1 MPIFLYTLFHPS
13 ASEEGNQDGG
23 ATQPSS
29 GIMPSSPSTYMT
41 SGLHPWAQKN
51 VESLGLSVALS
62 YFHDLPTR
70 QPSFSSCSAPSFARS
85 NDIACTTNHKKL
97 DDNLILCPR
106 LYCTSFPL
114 HGSVPISWLRLG
126 TKFPNGNAAKSLNL
140 NPEHEINTGVTEGA
154 TEFVDDRNPVSIS
167 IFFPQ
172 SLNMS
177 SCK

>member
-1 MPIFLYTLFHPS
+1 
-13 ASEEGNQDGG
+13 
-23 ATQPSS
+23 
-29 GIMPSSPSTYMT
+29 MPSTPSTYMT

-85 NDIACTTNHKKL
+85 NDISCTTNHKKL

-167 IFFPQ
+167 IFFP
-172 SLNMS
+172 SLLICLLVS
-177 SCK
+177 KESLAQVLTLSVYAWDCET